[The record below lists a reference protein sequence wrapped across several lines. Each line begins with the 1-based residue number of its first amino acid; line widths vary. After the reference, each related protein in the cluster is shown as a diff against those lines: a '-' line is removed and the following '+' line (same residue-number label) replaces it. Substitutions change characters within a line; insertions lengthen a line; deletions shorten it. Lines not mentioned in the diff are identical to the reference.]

1 MKRHPTAYIKA
12 APEVSA
18 PNLHSQ
24 ESKMKFRAMAS
35 AVALFLVSTAAFAQD
50 SKTPQGSSSSKGEQA
65 SPASPFSTY
74 NKIFYARMKT
84 ILASSAEKMPEE
96 NYNFKPTEAV
106 RSYGQIVGHLAD
118 AQYTFCSLALGET
131 NPGLKIEQTKTTKAD
146 LTAALKEALAYCD
159 KAYDTMTDAAGLQT
173 VKLFGMDMPKF
184 GVLNI
189 NNAHDM
195 EHYGN
200 LVTYMRLKN
209 IVPPTSEQPP
219 PAPQKK

>member
-1 MKRHPTAYIKA
+1 
-12 APEVSA
+12 
-18 PNLHSQ
+18 
-24 ESKMKFRAMAS
+24 MKFHAMAS
-35 AVALFLVSTAAFAQD
+35 AAVLLLVSTGASAQD
-50 SKTPQGSSSSKGEQA
+50 SKTAQVPANSKGDQA
-65 SPASPFSTY
+65 TQGPFSTY

-84 ILASSAEKMPEE
+84 ILVSSAEKMPEE

-118 AQYTFCSLALGET
+118 AQYNFCSMSLGET
-131 NPGLKIEQTKTTKAD
+131 NPGLKIEQTKTSKAD
-146 LTAALKEALAYCD
+146 LVAALKEALAYCD
-159 KAYDTMTDAAGLQT
+159 KAYDSMTDASGIQT
-173 VKLFGMDMPKF
+173 VKMFGMDMPKF

-209 IVPPTSEQPP
+209 VVPPTSEQAP
-219 PAPQKK
+219 PAAQKK

>member
-1 MKRHPTAYIKA
+1 MKRHPKAYIRA

-24 ESKMKFRAMAS
+24 ENEMKLHALAS
-35 AVALFLVSTAAFAQD
+35 AVVLFLVSTAAFAQD
-50 SKTPQGSSSSKGEQA
+50 SKAPQGSSNSKGEQT
-65 SPASPFSTY
+65 SPAGPYSTY
-74 NKIFYARMKT
+74 NKIFFARMKT
-84 ILASSAEKMPEE
+84 ILVSSAEKMPEE
-96 NYNFKPTEAV
+96 SYNFKPTDSV

-118 AQYTFCSLALGET
+118 AQYNFCSMAVGET

-146 LTAALKEALAYCD
+146 LVAALKDALAYCD
-159 KAYDTMTDAAGLQT
+159 KAYDSMTDASGTQT

-209 IVPPTSEQPP
+209 IVPPTTEQ
-219 PAPQKK
+219 AQAAQQKK